1 MPETSQEHS
10 VSGGNRLG
18 RGKALVFGI
27 GLARLEAVV
36 EVAEVAEEA
45 GEQVASSSGV
55 SIACHATT
63 VTTSSGTGGEAQCG
77 ECPQVAD
84 SGEARVRSQTTML
97 VPDSR

>member
-27 GLARLEAVV
+27 GLARREAVV
-36 EVAEVAEEA
+36 EVAEEA

-84 SGEARVRSQTTML
+84 SGEGRVRSQTTML

>member
-36 EVAEVAEEA
+36 EVAEEA

-84 SGEARVRSQTTML
+84 SGEGRVRSQTTML

>member
-1 MPETSQEHS
+1 

-36 EVAEVAEEA
+36 EVAEEA

>member
-1 MPETSQEHS
+1 

-36 EVAEVAEEA
+36 EVAEEA

-84 SGEARVRSQTTML
+84 SGEGRVRSQTTML

>member
-36 EVAEVAEEA
+36 EVAEEA